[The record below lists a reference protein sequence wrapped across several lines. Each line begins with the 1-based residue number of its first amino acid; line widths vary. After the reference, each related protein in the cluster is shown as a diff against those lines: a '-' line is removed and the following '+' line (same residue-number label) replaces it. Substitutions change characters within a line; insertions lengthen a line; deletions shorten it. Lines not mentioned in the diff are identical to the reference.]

1 MVVPATIKK
10 LLVGMTQTHP
20 DRLSRAEVEG
30 RSSDCAAFTG
40 RDQRCIHRREG
51 IGRDGELVAIDI
63 AGAFAGE
70 VEVWLVR
77 LTMVGWSVDAV

>member
-1 MVVPATIKK
+1 MVVPPTVQKP
-10 LLVGMTQTHP
+10 LVGMAKAQP

-51 IGRDGELVAIDI
+51 SGRDGELVAIDI

-70 VEVWLVR
+70 VEVA
-77 LTMVGWSVDAV
+77 MVG